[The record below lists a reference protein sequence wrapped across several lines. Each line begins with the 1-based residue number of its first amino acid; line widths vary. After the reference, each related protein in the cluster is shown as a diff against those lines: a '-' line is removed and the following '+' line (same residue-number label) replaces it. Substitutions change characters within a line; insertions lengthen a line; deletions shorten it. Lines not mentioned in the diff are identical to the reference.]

1 MLATAVAAA
10 VTTPVV
16 FLSAGTAFAADPA
29 PSATQSQDQKAKPTP
44 DELKALEKAAAD
56 AKKAYDD
63 AVAAEKTA
71 YAALEAALADD
82 SPLALKSAEAKKAF
96 EAADAAKKAA
106 DTKLADAEAALAALP
121 KDAPEADKAAAE
133 KAVEDAK
140 KAADA
145 AATTRTEAAEA
156 HKAAVTA
163 NDDARVDAARVYGS
177 AKAATAN
184 AKATKDAA
192 DKALKTA
199 QDEANKPDPTK
210 PPVDPTKPPVDPT
223 KPPVD
228 PTEPPVDEDCKLDEA
243 LSTTLNG
250 LPSKVV
256 AGTTVNFTI
265 RVTNGTG
272 KEIDEV
278 KPFAAVYANA
288 NADFKDIGKLL
299 RLQSAPAGSNAF
311 KDVKEAEYAGTIT
324 HLKAGAS
331 ADLKMRLTV
340 DAKAPAA
347 EGIAFVAGD
356 YWNDNGSCGGN
367 DLKEYG
373 FEILAAGSKP
383 GKVEDSKPSKVK
395 DATQVPVPQGGA
407 GTTPVT
413 TDASGNLAA
422 TGSSGTPQLALA
434 AGAAVVLGA
443 GAVLVV
449 RRRRADQQG

>member
-1 MLATAVAAA
+1 MLATAVVAA
-10 VTTPVV
+10 VTTPAV
-16 FLSAGTAFAADPA
+16 FLSVGPAFAAGPT
-29 PSATQSQDQKAKPTP
+29 PSAQGQGQQAKPTP

-63 AVAAEKTA
+63 ALTAKNTA
-71 YAALEAALADD
+71 YKAVEVLAGDS
-82 SPLALKSAEAKKAF
+82 SPLALKAAEAAR
-96 EAADAAKKAA
+96 AAETAGAVSKAA
-106 DTKLADAEAALAALP
+106 DKALADAKAALAALP
-121 KDAPEADKAAAE
+121 TDATEADKAAAA
-133 KAVEDAK
+133 KAVSDAE
-140 KAADA
+140 ATATA
-145 AATTRTEAAEA
+145 AATAKTEAAEA
-156 HKAAVTA
+156 AKDAAKVLE
-163 NDDARVDAARVYGS
+163 DARVDAFRALNS
-177 AKAATAN
+177 ATATLAN
-184 AKATKDAA
+184 AKVTKDAA
-192 DKALKTA
+192 DKALADAKA
-199 QDEANKPDPTK
+199 EAGKPDPTK

-228 PTEPPVDEDCKLDEA
+228 PTVPPVDEDCKIDES

-278 KPFAAVYANA
+278 KPFATVYGNGKS
-288 NADFKDIGKLL
+288 DYKDIGKLL

-311 KDVKEAEYAGTIT
+311 KDVKESQYAGTIT

-331 ADLKMRLTV
+331 ADLKMRLII
-340 DAKAPAA
+340 DPKAPAA
-347 EGIAFVAGD
+347 EGIAFIAGD
-356 YWNDNGSCGGN
+356 YWNENGSCGGN

-407 GTTPVT
+407 GATPVT

-422 TGSSGTPQLALA
+422 TGSSGTPQIALA

-443 GAVLVV
+443 GAVFVV
-449 RRRRADQQG
+449 RRRKVGQQ